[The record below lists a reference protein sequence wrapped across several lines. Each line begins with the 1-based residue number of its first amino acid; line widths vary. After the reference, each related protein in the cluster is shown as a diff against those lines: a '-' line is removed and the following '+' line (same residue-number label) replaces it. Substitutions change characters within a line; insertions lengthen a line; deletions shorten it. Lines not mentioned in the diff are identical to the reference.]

1 MRKSDESKEEIIAFC
16 ASTKDV
22 KMQIAHTFVG
32 VVWHLMC
39 LQAPSTIS
47 IRVLSCERKLL

>member
-47 IRVLSCERKLL
+47 IRVLGCERKLL